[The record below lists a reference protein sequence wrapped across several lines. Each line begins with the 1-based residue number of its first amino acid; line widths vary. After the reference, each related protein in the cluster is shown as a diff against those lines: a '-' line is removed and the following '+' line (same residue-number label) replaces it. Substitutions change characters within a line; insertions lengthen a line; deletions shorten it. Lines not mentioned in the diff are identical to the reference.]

1 MGNSAD
7 VISANTHA
15 EGLSTHS
22 WQCMA
27 KFANFIFA
35 PNFYLWTDSFVIG
48 HVARVDPGV
57 THGQHFANFCKLLEH
72 LFYVICASGITNEW
86 ELQDWKICS

>member
-15 EGLSTHS
+15 EGLSTHA

-27 KFANFIFA
+27 KFANFTFA
-35 PNFYLWTDSFVIG
+35 PNFYLWTDLL
-48 HVARVDPGV
+48 V
-57 THGQHFANFCKLLEH
+57 TRSRDAGRPYGSPIE
-72 LFYVICASGITNEW
+72 VW
-86 ELQDWKICS
+86 EESSQGNGSCEFLKFPIVGLWENDHWRATC